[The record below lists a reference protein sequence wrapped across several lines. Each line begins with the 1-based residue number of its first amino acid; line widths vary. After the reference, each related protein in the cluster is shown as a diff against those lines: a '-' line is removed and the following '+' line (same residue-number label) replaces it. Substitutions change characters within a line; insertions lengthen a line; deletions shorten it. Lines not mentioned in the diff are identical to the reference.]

1 VTGPSN
7 EEIVGRYVAAY
18 TAQDWETVGTL
29 RDPDWMMEWPQSGER
44 VRGNAN
50 ARRSWRT
57 GLVGGRAA

>member
-1 VTGPSN
+1 MTGPSN
-7 EEIVGRYVAAY
+7 EENIGRYVAAY

-50 ARRSWRT
+50 ARAIMENWP
-57 GLVGGRAA
+57 GGGRAA